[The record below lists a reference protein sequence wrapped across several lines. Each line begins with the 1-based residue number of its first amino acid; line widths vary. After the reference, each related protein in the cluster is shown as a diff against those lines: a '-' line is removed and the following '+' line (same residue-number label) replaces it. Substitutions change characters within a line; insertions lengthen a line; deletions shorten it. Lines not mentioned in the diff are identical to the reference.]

1 MATSMPSNANCT
13 SPENSSLQSCAD
25 HSVAELLAHLSVST
39 PPAAATSM
47 AAAASATSAAPTP
60 VYAIPAS
67 GAHNH
72 SELSAF
78 ITQEY
83 DATWAHFSSDELITA
98 VKAQLSATAPAQQ
111 CHGLNAW
118 QTMLC
123 LEKLSLEQLT
133 ALSQWCTQHCAPQEA
148 SLCSIVNVKSGECT
162 ENCHWCAQSRHY
174 HTGAE
179 VYGVKS
185 GAECIS
191 AAQQCYEH
199 GVAMFSF
206 VASGR
211 KQNKNELNELLNTID
226 EVREQVPIK
235 LCASLGLCHA
245 DELKTLY
252 AHGIGRY
259 HCNLETA
266 GSFFAAVCT
275 SHNQGD
281 KLKTLEAARD
291 CGMELCSGCILGM
304 GESELQRIEL
314 SQQLRAL
321 HIQSIPL
328 NFLHP
333 IAGTPLAQQ
342 HKLSFAEI
350 VRAVCIFRLANP
362 QAHLR
367 FAGGRALL
375 TAAELHAALSAGVNA
390 TIVGNLL
397 TTVAST
403 SIADD
408 REMFLQHDY
417 TLPPLPASTAD
428 VTPHS

>member
-1 MATSMPSNANCT
+1 MATSMLSNASCT
-13 SPENSSLQSCAD
+13 TSENSSVKSRAD

-39 PPAAATSM
+39 PPAVTTSM
-47 AAAASATSAAPTP
+47 AASVISAAPTP

-78 ITQEY
+78 IAQEH
-83 DATWAHFSSDELITA
+83 DAAWASFSADELITA
-98 VKAQLSATAPAQQ
+98 VKAQLSATAPDQQ

-174 HTGAE
+174 HTGAS

-185 GAECIS
+185 GVECIP
-191 AAQQCYEH
+191 AARQCYEH
-199 GVAMFSF
+199 GVSMFSF

-211 KQNKNELNELLNTID
+211 KQNKHELQELLTTID
-226 EVREQVPIK
+226 EVRKQVPIK
-235 LCASLGLCHA
+235 LCASLGLCRA
-245 DELKTLY
+245 DELKTVY

-275 SHNQGD
+275 SHNQSD

-321 HIQSIPL
+321 QIHSIPL

-333 IAGTPLAQQ
+333 IAGTPLKQQ
-342 HKLSFAEI
+342 HKLSFEEI

-375 TAAELHAALSAGVNA
+375 TAEELHAALSAGVNA

-417 TLPPLPASTAD
+417 ILPPLPASTAD
-428 VTPHS
+428 ANNHA